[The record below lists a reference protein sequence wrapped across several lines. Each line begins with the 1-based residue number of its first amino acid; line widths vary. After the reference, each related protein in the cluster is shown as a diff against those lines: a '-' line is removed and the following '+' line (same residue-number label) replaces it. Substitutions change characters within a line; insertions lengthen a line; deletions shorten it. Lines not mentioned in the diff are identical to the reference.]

1 MHVPLNSLVR
11 ILRIKHIAHLQSNRH
26 GLRVSKFHQFAS
38 FKSFLIFFNS
48 FQFFS
53 YISPHETHEMYLVG
67 IVLQGHKG
75 IPVPQCHG
83 AKTVRWTVPD
93 QGAKST
99 PKYTKPVAVVAQNT
113 PSAHIQDLRSTV
125 LFPGANTNQA
135 PRQKVRPYFV
145 KAFFD
150 QSFNRMLPTTITS
163 AFHAT
168 NLCCFL
174 RHLTTLSSLR
184 LPSNSRIFRFLVLIS
199 SASSSPPLPTLD
211 PRPQNAVPRPS
222 VKVVDFHRDRQSL
235 TRRKS
240 RLL

>member
-1 MHVPLNSLVR
+1 M
-11 ILRIKHIAHLQSNRH
+11 
-26 GLRVSKFHQFAS
+26 
-38 FKSFLIFFNS
+38 
-48 FQFFS
+48 
-53 YISPHETHEMYLVG
+53 
-67 IVLQGHKG
+67 
-75 IPVPQCHG
+75 PQCHS
-83 AKTVRWTVPD
+83 AKTVRWTVPG

-113 PSAHIQDLRSTV
+113 SSAHIQDLRSTV

-135 PRQKVRPYFV
+135 TRQKVRPYFV

-163 AFHAT
+163 AFHTT

-174 RHLTTLSSLR
+174 RLTTLSSLR
-184 LPSNSRIFRFLVLIS
+184 LPSNSISRFLVLIS
-199 SASSSPPLPTLD
+199 SASSSPPLTNP
-211 PRPQNAVPRPS
+211 PQNAVPRPS